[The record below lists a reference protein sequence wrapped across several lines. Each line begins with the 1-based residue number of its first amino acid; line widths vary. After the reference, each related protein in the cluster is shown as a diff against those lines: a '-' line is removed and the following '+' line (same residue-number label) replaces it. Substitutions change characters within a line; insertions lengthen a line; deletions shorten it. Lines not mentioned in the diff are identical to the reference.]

1 MTSVRNTMPNVP
13 STASHTARGPT
24 TLCKSMISTAQEL
37 LNPTPGN
44 AYRQKTCENPAKL
57 KCSGPAT
64 ACYPAKYKAGT
75 HRKSP

>member
-1 MTSVRNTMPNVP
+1 MTYMHDTSLTVP

-24 TLCKSMISTAQEL
+24 TLCKSIISTAQKL
-37 LNPTPGN
+37 LNPTPGH

-57 KCSGPAT
+57 ECSGPAT
-64 ACYPAKYKAGT
+64 ACYLAKYKAGT